1 MLPAREAKA
10 HDAARV
16 RKPHDGHRTSSGVS
30 DVPQYAQTFASK
42 VGVGAGSKEVWG
54 RRRHRE
60 RPSIPRT
67 NPTVRR
73 ISSHPP

>member
-1 MLPAREAKA
+1 MLAAWEPKA

-16 RKPHDGHRTSSGVS
+16 RKPHEGHRASSGAT
-30 DVPQYAQTFASK
+30 DVPQYAQTFAPEAGPD
-42 VGVGAGSKEVWG
+42 GVRV

-60 RPSIPRT
+60 SPSIPRT